1 MLCTFK
7 NGTVKS
13 LILTFDMFKCFFFL
27 NPRLET
33 KTIYISGF

>member
-7 NGTVKS
+7 NGTVKY
-13 LILTFDMFKCFFFL
+13 LILTLDMFVFFFL